1 MLRTQ
6 RKRCSRQGLRRMM
19 EITLCVS
26 VAACA
31 LSSASLLSGCEEY
44 TVATPPPPPPPPVDP
59 SDPDGDG
66 FKAKS
71 TLGKARESAEHIKD
85 KSDAYQKKVGDFAD
99 EVFNEK

>member
-1 MLRTQ
+1 MV
-6 RKRCSRQGLRRMM
+6 

-26 VAACA
+26 IAACA

-44 TVATPPPPPPPPVDP
+44 TVATAPPPPPPPADP

-71 TLGKARESAEHIKD
+71 TLGKARESAENLKD